1 MSGNQLHRAPREPFF
16 FHVEPARST
25 HWHLPQGSDARHSGQ
40 AVFCCRM
47 DLRAEVRWLRV
58 LITKHGDSVRLDSR
72 NGLDKAYCFPELVDE
87 IRPIP
92 HDFVA
97 DGELV
102 ILDHKRLP
110 AMGSIAE
117 AARQQE
123 PAKDSPRIDRGSCS
137 DLRVRSTLARRCG
150 LPETDSPRA

>member
-1 MSGNQLHRAPREPFF
+1 MSNLRDLPTGICHKDLMLATPGKLFSAPGWIFELKYDGF
-16 FHVEPARST
+16 
-25 HWHLPQGSDARHSGQ
+25 
-40 AVFCCRM
+40 
-47 DLRAEVRWLRV
+47 RV
-58 LITKHGDSVRLDSR
+58 LITKHGDSVRPDSR
-72 NGLDKAYCFPELVDE
+72 NGLDKAYLLSRAVDE
-87 IRPIP
+87 VRPIP